1 MNTQI
6 NRKFES
12 ITEEDILSLEKQ
24 LKSRLPQDYRD
35 FLLAYNGGSPNP
47 NVFFIS
53 QEQQESNLSILFGIT
68 SKKAYDLWTNALDA
82 YEDMERT
89 VMPIGEDPG
98 GNQIYMSLH
107 SDTYGRVYFRD
118 HELPAPDSLFPIAA
132 SFTDLLQKLYEAT

>member
-1 MNTQI
+1 MSTQI
-6 NRKFES
+6 KRIFES
-12 ITEEDILSLEKQ
+12 ITEEEILSLEKK

-53 QEQQESNLSILFGIT
+53 PKQQESNLSILFGIT

-82 YEDMERT
+82 YEDMDRT
-89 VMPIGEDPG
+89 LLPIGEDPG

-107 SDTYGRVYFRD
+107 PDTYGCIYFRD

-132 SFTDLLQKLYEAT
+132 SFTELLQKLHEAT